1 MKEYKRKFVTYQPF
15 DYEGIQEYLE
25 RMAADGWRLVSIGT
39 LWTFKRL
46 DPASIHYTAAYLPRT
61 SQYDPDNNP
70 AISEFDDYCLETGWT
85 RVCSSGNMH
94 IYCSAEENPVPI
106 DTDESIKLDNVRKS
120 AVRSFVLPML
130 IMVGCLCMIGNSF
143 ISFFTKPVETFS
155 SYANMTVA
163 LMSLLAAVM
172 TAVGIVNL
180 CVWVRKSRILIE
192 AGGHCASTGGFRKI
206 YRLVYSLIFVTV
218 LLWLVSETVEENVT
232 ASYGAIF
239 LAAVFWGIIL
249 LVRMLTKKMRARGT
263 SATVNRI
270 VSVAVCF
277 ICTFTAIFA
286 VTLFLLNSADETAAG
301 NTTYRTSLMEMKSES
316 IPLGDTEAE
325 SADSSIGDDNDNA
338 VDCTI
343 LRINNHW
350 LYEKCLN
357 QWLNE
362 DYEIYEMM
370 GIPSGDNDKYRREDT
385 EDWGIG
391 ANALYRYYFA
401 GEPEDQWIMCY
412 PGMIVKLEPYNQL
425 SEEDFSAIDRM
436 VRGITEN

>member
-39 LWTFKRL
+39 LWTFKRS

-163 LMSLLAAVM
+163 LMSLLVAVM

-180 CVWVRKSRILIE
+180 CVWVRKSRSLIE
-192 AGGHCASTGGFRKI
+192 AGGHCASTGGFRRI
-206 YRLVYSLIFVTV
+206 YWLVHCLIIITL
-218 LLWLVSETVEENVT
+218 LLWAVSITAENNFT
-232 ASYGAIF
+232 AA
-239 LAAVFWGIIL
+239 LAAICLAALLWGIIL
-249 LVRMLTKKMRARGT
+249 LIRMVSKKMRERGT
-263 SATVNRI
+263 PRTVNRI
-270 VSVAVCF
+270 ASIALCF
-277 ICTFTAIFA
+277 VFTFAILFA
-286 VTLFLLNSADETAAG
+286 AITFLMNMEDDSADGSIKHHTF
-301 NTTYRTSLMEMKSES
+301 LMEMEVKA
-316 IPLGDTEAE
+316 ITPGD
-325 SADSSIGDDNDNA
+325 ADSDGVTPGDDEFA
-338 VDCTI
+338 CTI
-343 LRINNHW
+343 LRINNQW

-412 PGMIVKLEPYNQL
+412 PGMIVKLEPYAQL
-425 SEEDFSAIDRM
+425 SEVDFSAIDRM